1 MTKTVLEYESGKIT
15 AKLEQGERTLLRNVQ
30 FSIHE
35 EETLALVGE
44 TGAGKTMTA
53 LSIMKLL
60 PGNVHMADGKILFD
74 GEPLPEEKKMRGI
87 LGNRIVYIP
96 QNGLEFLNPAASIRT
111 HLYDSLKKM
120 GIKRKT
126 MEQTALEKLRLAG
139 FAQPE
144 AVIDKCPFQIS
155 GGMAQRVIIALSAC
169 SDARLIIADEP
180 TNGLDESG
188 RAHFMRMLDE
198 VFPKAGKL
206 IITHDIGIAA
216 LCDRVLVLLGG
227 KAMELGA
234 ACDVLAQPRHPY
246 TKALLRA
253 LVKNGMEQTPVL
265 RGREGDCTF
274 YTRCPDACAAC
285 LGEMRHNTD
294 NKTEW
299 WCSGR

>member
-1 MTKTVLEYESGKIT
+1 MKKTVLEYESGKIT
-15 AKLEQGERTLLRNVQ
+15 AKLEQGERILLQNVT

-44 TGAGKTMTA
+44 TGSGKTMTA

-74 GEPLPEEKKMRGI
+74 GEPLPEEKKMQRL

-96 QNGLEFLNPAASIRT
+96 QNGLEFLNPAASIRA

-120 GIKRKT
+120 GIKRNA
-126 MEQTALEKLRLAG
+126 MEQTALKKLHLAG

-144 AVIDKCPFQIS
+144 TVIGKYPFQIS

-188 RAHFMRMLDE
+188 RAHFMRLLDD
-198 VFPKAGKL
+198 VFPKAAKL

-227 KAMELGA
+227 RSMELGPA
-234 ACDVLAQPRHPY
+234 GDVLAQPCHPY

-265 RGREGDCTF
+265 RHQEGSCTF
-274 YTRCPDACAAC
+274 YARCPEACAAC
-285 LGEMRHNTD
+285 LGRIRHNTD